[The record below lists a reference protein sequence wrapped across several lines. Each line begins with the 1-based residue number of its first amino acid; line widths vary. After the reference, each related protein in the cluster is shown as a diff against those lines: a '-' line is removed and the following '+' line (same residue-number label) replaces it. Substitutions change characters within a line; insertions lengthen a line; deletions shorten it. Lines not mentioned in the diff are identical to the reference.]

1 LDFRLKIKRIR
12 IKKRLIFVSMDYLL
26 ERSLMNMIF
35 FYNYTRK
42 VDQCLLYIF
51 LFV

>member
-1 LDFRLKIKRIR
+1 
-12 IKKRLIFVSMDYLL
+12 
-26 ERSLMNMIF
+26 MNMIF